1 MMRTRNFLLP
11 LAFAASFAVP
21 LAAQSFSAGFTFL
34 KAVRERDGTK
44 VQGLVDNP
52 SSSVIN
58 ARDAKTGE
66 GALHILVQDRNLEWL
81 AFLLSRGARPDLQ
94 ASDGTTPLGLAAQF
108 GWIDGATQLIAR
120 GAKVDQANNRGETP
134 LILAIQAR
142 QLAVPERVAMIR
154 LLVAQGADPRRQ
166 DSFAGYSA
174 LDYARQDSRTP
185 EILAALAEKPAR
197 AAGTAI
203 GPNP

>member
-1 MMRTRNFLLP
+1 MTRTRNFLLP
-11 LAFAASFAVP
+11 IALAASFAVP
-21 LAAQSFSAGFTFL
+21 LAAQGFSEGFAFL

-44 VQGLVDNP
+44 VQGMVANP

-58 ARDAKTGE
+58 TRDGKSGE

-81 AFLLSRGARPDLQ
+81 AFMLSRGARPDLQ
-94 ASDGTTPLGLAAQF
+94 ANDGTTPLGLAAQF
-108 GWIDGATQLIAR
+108 GWVEGATQLIAR

-154 LLVAQGADPRRQ
+154 LLISQGADPRRQ

-197 AAGTAI
+197 AAGAAI